1 MSARILESTPFS
13 RTVLHTHA
21 DGTLTV
27 QKKTD
32 VTALVDRAK
41 GLHNSG
47 KHQTKMGDKHAASV
61 PIPVLVE
68 WLQKRGK
75 TFADWAQDRSL
86 VKQFLEDP
94 DNNVFRI
101 WKGQL

>member
-1 MSARILESTPFS
+1 MSPRILEATPFS
-13 RTVLHTHA
+13 RTLLHNHA
-21 DGTLTV
+21 DGTQTLQQV
-27 QKKTD
+27 TD
-32 VTALVDRAK
+32 VTALVERAK

-47 KHQTKMGDKHAASV
+47 NHQTKMGDKHVASV

-75 TFADWAQDRSL
+75 TFADWSVDRSL
-86 VKQFLEDP
+86 AKQFLEDP
-94 DNNVFRI
+94 DNGVFRI